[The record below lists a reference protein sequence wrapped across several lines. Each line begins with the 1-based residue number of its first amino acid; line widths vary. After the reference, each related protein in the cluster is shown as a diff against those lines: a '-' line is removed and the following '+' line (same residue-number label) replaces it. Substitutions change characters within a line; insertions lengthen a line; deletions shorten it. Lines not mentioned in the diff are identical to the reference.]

1 MNPSFSQNKITHWR
15 IALLRDIINF
25 LFAVLTHRAV
35 YGQENI
41 PGAGAC
47 LLVFNHLSNF
57 DPPLIYT
64 LLRRTDALGLVA
76 ALHDVFLCAA
86 ILAGIGAITV
96 IFMKELPLRKSYA
109 QAPGAAAGPSETAA
123 QVGKDA
129 YPSLPPLRHSG
140 QVLI

>member
-76 ALHDVFLCAA
+76 ANYRERALHR
-86 ILAGIGAITV
+86 
-96 IFMKELPLRKSYA
+96 IFIE
-109 QAPGAAAGPSETAA
+109 AAGGTW
-123 QVGKDA
+123 
-129 YPSLPPLRHSG
+129 LRRG
-140 QVLI
+140 